1 MPLEAVPFFTL
12 HFMCKCPFQVL
23 NCSKSFERMLPRN
36 VSMLPPVPP
45 LHRMVGQRAGNENL
59 DLRTSL

>member
-23 NCSKSFERMLPRN
+23 NYSKSLERMLPRN
-36 VSMLPPVPP
+36 VSMLTPMPP
-45 LHRMVGQRAGNENL
+45 LHWLVGQRAGNENL
-59 DLRTSL
+59 DSRTSL